1 MQFPPGVYPLLAS
14 TPTYC
19 CSHLPI
25 FTYCVQAVVTGVDAR
40 LAVAEA
46 ALSSGEL
53 RAAAEAVE
61 KAAATGSTA
70 ETAAAAWVRAARER
84 AAADQSLR
92 LLRAHATALAA
103 SLA

>member
-1 MQFPPGVYPLLAS
+1 MSLHACWKLPSEAAVQFSNLLLDAH
-14 TPTYC
+14 TFC
-19 CSHLPI
+19 M
-25 FTYCVQAVVTGVDAR
+25 QAVVTGVDAR

-61 KAAATGSTA
+61 RAAVTGSAA

-103 SLA
+103 SVA